1 MSLTHFSDQYILES
15 FQSDKYQLLEKVG
28 EGGFGKVFK
37 ARQINTGQA
46 VALKFLALEPQLE
59 ATKKQRYVERFNR
72 ETLLCSQLNHP
83 NIVRLLDKG
92 QLTDELM
99 YGVFEFVEGQTL
111 RDVLSQD
118 SAMDAVQATDIMLQ
132 VLDALIHAHQRGVIH
147 RDIKP
152 TNIMLSRS
160 GAKTYAKILDFGIGT
175 FAQESRQHDFETL
188 TLTQETLGTPS
199 YSAPEQ
205 LRGEPASAKSDL
217 YVWGLVFLECLT
229 GVPAVTGS
237 SVASIYHQQLSD
249 VHIAIPS
256 ALLGHPLAGLL
267 RRVLNKSALERV
279 ISAPE
284 VFAELAKMNVANLV
298 GVLKD
303 VKAQHG
309 YDETTVMLRDDDPE
323 HRAISE
329 YTALTERKQLTVL
342 ALRLSVKTLDNSDKD
357 FDVIDTIYKSQR
369 NHFIDIATRYGA
381 YHVGNLADSS
391 LFYFG
396 YPLSSENDARLSA
409 RTALEMV
416 SELAKRNA
424 LMQEAHGVTINAH
437 IGIHTGVFIT
447 YANAVPEG
455 YHANIATALARE
467 AGERQILCSA
477 ESRSLLDPYSE
488 FNLYGQ
494 LQIPPMF
501 ALTPVYNL
509 KGERRVEAFGFMRGT
524 KSHNKLIGRQ
534 NELERTLSL
543 VNTQVTDTTS
553 IAHIHGEAGI
563 GKSRLLQEIR
573 AHASHYQH
581 LVAQCLPEH
590 QNNALYPMLTLV
602 KYLFNTESLDAHS
615 SSTLFGEILQSHAHS
630 IDTAKV
636 LPVLLIWLNIEL
648 NEDIEPSSL
657 PPEEQKQALFQ
668 GLTALLLSDRHGLSQ
683 FKLCII
689 EDIHWADS
697 TTLDFLKYFAAELSC
712 GNVLLSTSRQA
723 VPSQLQDL
731 TLVDVCLKK
740 LTEQATEEFIINLFD
755 GHQLSSQLLQVL
767 LSRTDG
773 IPLFI
778 EELVNMLKQK
788 ALVGDKGGIVDFL
801 TPDKLDQVPS
811 SLRES
816 LQQKLD
822 NLTHAKET
830 AQLAATIGREFE
842 YDLLVAASPLS
853 ESQIQNDLHELMA
866 NDLIVHQRRVDNDSY
881 IFKHALVRDAAYNS
895 LAKKEQVQTHAHIAE
910 KLIALYDTD
919 EYISE
924 LYNHYS
930 SSEQYVQSAEYGY
943 KIAQSYSSIGSY
955 KLAYELLLRC
965 KVKVSQKDIEANFL
979 LFIKI
984 NCLKISCLVALEGS
998 GSAEILSL
1006 SSYNQALLSN
1016 FNEGAIPSE
1025 LTHYIHHINWSIMT
1039 YYHMTSNREK
1049 ALSLALSEG
1058 NNANVLN
1065 YSDDQKLVS
1074 YVQVANC
1081 FLLDGKIKECEQFIN
1096 KALSIFQYDGGHFV
1110 DQSPLEYGFS
1120 SKTFLYMIK
1129 AALEAATINPMA
1141 KTSIEIAIAISK
1153 NAQSPISELMSL
1165 GYGAI
1170 CGYLL
1175 NDKSFISN
1183 CTEQM
1188 STLLSNHP
1196 DLAHFSMYLDIPH
1209 AFISQDEESLE
1220 KSINVLLDTGQTQW
1234 LSLYMCMYVD
1244 ILANRNKR
1252 IKAKEI
1258 LNKALTWCHES
1269 NEKVMQGKLS
1279 CFEKE
1284 LDHEA

>member
-1 MSLTHFSDQYILES
+1 MSLTQFSDSHIVDTFE
-15 FQSDKYQLLEKVG
+15 SDKYQLLEKIG

-37 ARQINTGQA
+37 ARQLNTGQI
-46 VALKFLALEPQLE
+46 VALKFLAIEPQLE
-59 ATKKQRYVERFNR
+59 ATKKQRYAERFNR

-92 QLTDELM
+92 QLNENLM
-99 YGVFEFVEGQTL
+99 FGVFEYVEGQTL
-111 RDVLSQD
+111 RDYLSQNGAID
-118 SAMDAVQATDIMLQ
+118 SVYATDIMLQ
-132 VLDALIHAHQRGVIH
+132 VLDALIHAHQQGIIH

-152 TNIMLSRS
+152 TNIMLSQS

-175 FAQESRQHDFETL
+175 LAQESRQHDFETI

-205 LRGEPASAKSDL
+205 LRGEPASEKSDL

-229 GVPAVTGS
+229 GVPAVTGT
-237 SVASIYHQQLSD
+237 SVASIYHKQLSD
-249 VHIAIPS
+249 VHIPIPS

-279 ISAPE
+279 ITATEAFS
-284 VFAELAKMNVANLV
+284 ELARMNVSNLV
-298 GVLKD
+298 GVLTD

-309 YDETTVMLRDDDPE
+309 YDETTVMIRDDDPN
-323 HRAISE
+323 HRAIQE

-342 ALRLSVKTLDNSDKD
+342 AVRLSVKALDNNEKD
-357 FDVIDTIYKSQR
+357 LDVIDTVYKSQR

-381 YHVGNLADSS
+381 YHVGNLADTS

-396 YPLSSENDARLSA
+396 YPVSSDNDARLSA
-409 RTALEMV
+409 RTALEMI

-424 LMQEAHGVTINAH
+424 LMQEAHRVSLNAH

-455 YHANIATALARE
+455 HHANIAAALSRE

-477 ESRSLLDPYSE
+477 ECRSLLDPFSE

-494 LQIPPMF
+494 LQIGPLF
-501 ALTPVYNL
+501 ELTSVYNL
-509 KGERRVEAFGFMRGT
+509 QGERRVEAFGFMRGT
-524 KSHNKLIGRQ
+524 KNHHELIGRHA
-534 NELERTLSL
+534 ELEQTLSL
-543 VNTQVTDTTS
+543 LNGETADTTR

-573 AHASHYQH
+573 VNAPEYQH

-590 QNNALYPMLTLV
+590 QNNALYPILTLIR
-602 KYLFNTESLDAHS
+602 YLFNTEQLDSHS
-615 SSTLFGEILQSHAHS
+615 AQNIFNYVLSSQVCEQEIEQ
-630 IDTAKV
+630 V
-636 LPVLLIWLNIEL
+636 LPVLLVWLNIPL
-648 NEDIEPSSL
+648 SDDMQPSAL
-657 PPEEQKQALFQ
+657 APDVQKQMLFK
-668 GLTALLLSDRHGLSQ
+668 GLGALLLSNRHGINK
-683 FKLCII
+683 FKLYII

-697 TTLDFLKYFAAELSC
+697 TTLEFLHHFASLLGS
-712 GNVLLSTSRQA
+712 GNVLLSTSRQD

-740 LTEQATEEFIINLFD
+740 LAEKATEDFIINLFD
-755 GHQLSSQLLQVL
+755 GRQVSEQVL
-767 LSRTDG
+767 KVLTGRTDG

-788 ALVGDKGGIVDFL
+788 ALVGDKGGVIDFL
-801 TPDKLDQVPS
+801 SPEKLDQVPT

-822 NLTHAKET
+822 NLSHAKET

-842 YDLLVAASPLS
+842 YALLVATSSLS
-853 ESQIQNDLHELMA
+853 ESQIQNDLNELIA
-866 NDLIVHQRRVDNDSY
+866 NELVVHQRRVDNDSY

-895 LAKKEQVQTHAHIAE
+895 LAKKDQVQNHAHIAE
-910 KLIALYDTD
+910 KIIALYDAD

-930 SSEQYVQSAEYGY
+930 SSEQYVRSAEYGY

-955 KLAYELLLRC
+955 KLAYELLQRC
-965 KVKVSQKDIEANFL
+965 NVKVSQRDIEANFL

-1006 SSYNQALLSN
+1006 SSYNQALLAN
-1016 FNEGAIPSE
+1016 VNEGAIPNE

-1049 ALSLALSEG
+1049 ALSLALSEE

-1081 FLLDGKIKECEQFIN
+1081 YLLDGKIKECEQFIN
-1096 KALSIFQYDGGHFV
+1096 KALAIFQYDGGHFV

-1129 AALEAATINPMA
+1129 AALEAATSNPMA

-1188 STLLSNHP
+1188 SALLGKHP

-1220 KSINVLLDTGQTQW
+1220 KAINVLLDTGQTQW

-1258 LNKALTWCHES
+1258 LNKALTWCRES
-1269 NEKVMQGKLS
+1269 NEKVMQGKLN
-1279 CFEKE
+1279 CFEQE
-1284 LDHEA
+1284 LNHEA